1 MVNLNPVENLN
12 IVPDQNFAN
21 HVPQFA
27 NRNPIT
33 PVQFLHNPNA
43 YDSRN
48 NQAKRSHP
56 LLAPSSGSSAESYL
70 KSRNTSSP
78 FYIHN
83 EAATKYAMISALAI
97 KSKDIKAREMMVA

>member
-12 IVPDQNFAN
+12 IVPNNNFAN

-27 NRNPIT
+27 NRNPIA

-48 NQAKRSHP
+48 NQAKRAHP
-56 LLAPSSGSSAESYL
+56 LLAPSSGSSTESFL
-70 KSRNTSSP
+70 KSRNSNSP
-78 FYIHN
+78 IFIHN
-83 EAATKYAMISALAI
+83 EAATKYAMISALAM
-97 KSKDIKAREMMVA
+97 KSKDIRVKEMMVA